1 MPNIEKIHN
10 KTFESVKKTSEE
22 GVEFW
27 SAMELQVV
35 LDYKEWRNFE
45 LVIEKA
51 RKSCE
56 NSGFHS
62 SEHFVEINKIVN
74 LGSNAERK
82 INDIILSRYACY
94 LITQNGDSKKPI
106 IAMGQTYFAI

>member
-35 LDYKEWRNFE
+35 LDYKE
-45 LVIEKA
+45 
-51 RKSCE
+51 
-56 NSGFHS
+56 
-62 SEHFVEINKIVN
+62 
-74 LGSNAERK
+74 
-82 INDIILSRYACY
+82 
-94 LITQNGDSKKPI
+94 
-106 IAMGQTYFAI
+106 